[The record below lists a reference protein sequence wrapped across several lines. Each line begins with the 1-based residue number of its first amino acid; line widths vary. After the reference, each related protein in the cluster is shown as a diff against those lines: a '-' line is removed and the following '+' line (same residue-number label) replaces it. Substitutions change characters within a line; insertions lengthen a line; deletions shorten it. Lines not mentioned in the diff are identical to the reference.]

1 MHTLSYVHTLSQ
13 LPHGVTCWW
22 IVMYTLSQLQMLSH
36 VAEIKVSD
44 PKVSELENPAVAIS
58 CGVRS
63 VPGVMSS
70 LLACLGVTRF
80 CFY

>member
-1 MHTLSYVHTLSQ
+1 
-13 LPHGVTCWW
+13 
-22 IVMYTLSQLQMLSH
+22 MLSN

-70 LLACLGVTRF
+70 LLACLGVTHF
-80 CFY
+80 CFYCM